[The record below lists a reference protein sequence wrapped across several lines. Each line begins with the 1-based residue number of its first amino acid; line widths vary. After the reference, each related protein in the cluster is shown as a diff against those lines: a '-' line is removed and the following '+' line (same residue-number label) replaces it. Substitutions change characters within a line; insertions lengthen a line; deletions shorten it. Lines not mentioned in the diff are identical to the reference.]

1 MSRLAS
7 RHTLP
12 EGPGIHPLDAGLD
25 ELGFALVR
33 AEDAP
38 VRVELGGREGVLVK
52 LAGPEGEV
60 RVDGEAFVLPARDSV
75 FNDAPSAVYAPP
87 GSTLEAA
94 GPLLAGLF
102 LAAAETAGAEP
113 VSAPPAD
120 APAPYAVRPEDVV
133 TVARGRGNFA
143 RAVRDI
149 VPATRPGLRL
159 LVGETLNPP
168 GNWSSSPPHKH
179 DRDAAPEEAQLE
191 EVYLFRVDPAQ
202 GFGLQLSYDGAD
214 ERAFRV
220 RDLDVAAIP
229 AGYHPVVAAP
239 GYRLYYLWG
248 LAGSGRQ
255 LRWFP
260 DPDHAWV
267 DPA

>member
-1 MSRLAS
+1 MRALAS

-12 EGPGIHPLDAGLD
+12 AGPGVHALDAGLA

-33 AEDAP
+33 AEAEP
-38 VRVELGGREGVLVK
+38 VRVELGAREGVLVK
-52 LAGPEGEV
+52 LAGPAGEV
-60 RVDGEAFVLPARDSV
+60 RVDGAAFALPARASV
-75 FNDAPSAVYAPP
+75 FDDPPSAVYAPP

-102 LAAAETAGAEP
+102 LAGAD
-113 VSAPPAD
+113 AD
-120 APAPYAVRPEDVV
+120 GAPAPYAVQPDEVS
-133 TVARGRGNFA
+133 TVARGAGNFA

-149 VPATRPGLRL
+149 VPATRPGRRL

-179 DRDAAPEEAQLE
+179 DRDAPPDEARLE
-191 EVYLFRVDPAQ
+191 EIYLFRIDPPQ
-202 GFGLQLSYDGAD
+202 GFGLQLSYGDAG

-220 RDLDVAAIP
+220 GDLDVAAIP

-248 LAGSGRQ
+248 LAGTGRE
-255 LRWFP
+255 LRWFA
-260 DPDHAWV
+260 DPEHAWV
-267 DPA
+267 DSP